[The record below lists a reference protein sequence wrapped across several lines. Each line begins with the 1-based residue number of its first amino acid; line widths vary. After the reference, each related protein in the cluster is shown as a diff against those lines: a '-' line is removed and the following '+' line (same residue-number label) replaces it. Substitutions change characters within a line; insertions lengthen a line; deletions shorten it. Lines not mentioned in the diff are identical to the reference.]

1 MQLTDK
7 LLKNKRSYWSTM
19 ICACSVFALSTIADA
34 KPRFLSEIK
43 DGVVEAEYNHDKTF
57 SFSREEND
65 KLIKRI
71 LEKLPMAQGA
81 SIVATSPKVKD
92 SFYENETYH
101 YSSWN
106 EKRVH
111 TVAVNF
117 ARADLVP
124 TMHFQVTEK
133 WKVCEGS
140 VQHCQQELELGI
152 SGPSRTVR
160 DLNDFGAFPKSLHV
174 LKADIKFTNNTSSFG
189 ADSYASKVEWEFNT
203 PAIQNGVEDYLRYFR
218 TKANAEQ
225 DRMTMTNLKHSMAL
239 WAAQVSKTAFSNL

>member
-7 LLKNKRSYWSTM
+7 LLKNKRSYWSFM
-19 ICACSVFALSTIADA
+19 MCACSVFALSTAADA

-43 DGVVEAEYNHDKTF
+43 DGEVSAVYNHDKTF

-92 SFYENETYH
+92 SPYTSEVYH
-101 YSSWN
+101 YSEWT

-140 VQHCQQELELGI
+140 VQHCQENLELGV

-160 DLNDFGAFPKSLHV
+160 DMNDFGAFPKSLHV
-174 LKADIKFTNNTSSFG
+174 LKASLKFTNNASSFG
-189 ADSYASKVEWEFNT
+189 ADSTASKVEWAFST
-203 PAIQNGVEDYLRYFR
+203 PAIQNGVEEYLSYFR
-218 TKANAEQ
+218 KKAKAEEEKI
-225 DRMTMTNLKHSMAL
+225 TMTNLKHSMAL